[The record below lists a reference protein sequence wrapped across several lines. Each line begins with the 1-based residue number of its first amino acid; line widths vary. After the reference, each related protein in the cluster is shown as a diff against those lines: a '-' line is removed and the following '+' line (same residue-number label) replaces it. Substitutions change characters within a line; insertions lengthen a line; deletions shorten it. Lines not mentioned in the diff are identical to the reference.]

1 MANTINTIKVK
12 KYSDVIEEFVAT
24 DAAITPGMLLEIHT
38 DGKVRAHS
46 GADKDVFP
54 MFALENEL
62 LGKGIDDAYAVS
74 APIQCWIPYRGD
86 IVNAILA
93 DGQNVSIGNALTS
106 DGYGR
111 LKKHVTDVGASAA
124 ELVSVYPA
132 QIVGYA
138 VEALDLSG
146 SSGAE
151 TSGPLGYHKRLLV
164 RIA

>member
-1 MANTINTIKVK
+1 MAYNTIKVK
-12 KYSDVIEEFVAT
+12 KYSDVIEEMVAS
-24 DAAITPGMLLEIHT
+24 AAITPGMLLIIENT
-38 DGKVRAHS
+38 GKVKAHNQ
-46 GADKDVFP
+46 ADKDAFP
-54 MFALENEL
+54 IFALEDEL
-62 LGKGIDDAYAVS
+62 QGKGIDDAYAANDPV
-74 APIQCWIPYRGD
+74 QCWIPYRGD

-93 DGQNVSIGNALTS
+93 DGQKVDIGDPLTS

-111 LKKHVTDVGASAA
+111 LKKHVTDTGAST
-124 ELVSVYPA
+124 VPWTVYPE

-138 VEALDLSG
+138 AEALDLSG

>member
-1 MANTINTIKVK
+1 MAYNTIKVK
-12 KYSDVIEEFVAT
+12 KYSDVIEEMVAS
-24 DAAITPGMLLEIHT
+24 AAVTPGMLLIIEST
-38 DGKVRAHS
+38 GKVKAHNQ
-46 GADKDVFP
+46 ADKDAFP
-54 MFALENEL
+54 IFALEDEL
-62 LGKGIDDAYAVS
+62 QGKGIDDAYAANDPV
-74 APIQCWIPYRGD
+74 QCWIPYRGD

-93 DGQNVSIGNALTS
+93 DGENVNIGDPLTS

-124 ELVSVYPA
+124 ELVSVYPL

-138 VEALDLSG
+138 AEALDLSG

-151 TSGPLGYHKRLLV
+151 VSGPLGYHKRLLV

>member
-1 MANTINTIKVK
+1 MAYNTIKVK
-12 KYSDVIEEFVAT
+12 KYSDVIEEMVAS
-24 DAAITPGMLLEIHT
+24 AAVTPGMLLIIEST
-38 DGKVRAHS
+38 GKVKAHNQ
-46 GADKDVFP
+46 ADKDAFP
-54 MFALENEL
+54 IFALEDEL
-62 LGKGIDDAYAVS
+62 QGKGIDDAYAAN
-74 APIQCWIPYRGD
+74 APVQCWIPYRGD

-93 DGQNVSIGNALTS
+93 DGQKVVVGDPLTS

-124 ELVSVYPA
+124 ELVSVYPL

-138 VEALDLSG
+138 AEALDLSG

-151 TSGPLGYHKRLLV
+151 VSGPLGYHKRLLV

>member
-1 MANTINTIKVK
+1 MAYNTIKVK
-12 KYSDVIEEFVAT
+12 KYSDVIEEMVAS
-24 DAAITPGMLLEIHT
+24 AAVTPGMLLIIEST
-38 DGKVRAHS
+38 GKVKAHNL
-46 GADKDVFP
+46 ADQDVFP
-54 MFALENEL
+54 IFALEDEL
-62 LGKGIDDAYAVS
+62 QGKGINDAYAANDPV
-74 APIQCWIPYRGD
+74 QCWIPYRGD

-93 DGQNVSIGNALTS
+93 DGENVGIGDALTS

-124 ELVSVYPA
+124 ELVSVYPL

-138 VEALDLSG
+138 AEALDLSG